1 MNIPFDLQT
10 FVIAAVVTFGA
21 YVIFGVTAFGAALFT
36 TSVLSHFFPLE
47 FVLPLCVLLDVL
59 ASLALGRRFSRD
71 ADITELKWMAPFS
84 LIGAVVGVVLLV
96 SLPRN
101 ATLAGFGLLLVAYAI
116 YALREGETATM
127 IGRHWAPVSGFTGG
141 AMGTLFGVG
150 APPYAVY
157 LSRRCADK
165 AVLRATL
172 SNMVLLSTS
181 IRLLVF
187 IAGGLMLW
195 KCVIGFAV
203 LAPFMFAGL
212 WLGNRLHARVSRSQ
226 VSKLVSALL
235 MLIGVSLLARA
246 AG

>member
-1 MNIPFDLQT
+1 M
-10 FVIAAVVTFGA
+10 IAAAVTFGA

-59 ASLALGRRFSRD
+59 ASLALGRRFSED
-71 ADITELKWMAPFS
+71 ADITELQWMAPFS
-84 LIGAVVGVVLLV
+84 LIGAVVGVALLV
-96 SLPRN
+96 TLPRN
-101 ATLAGFGLLLVAYAI
+101 ATLTAFGVVLVAYAI
-116 YALREGETATM
+116 YALREGDAAAVVS
-127 IGRHWAPVSGFTGG
+127 RRWAPVSGFTGG

-150 APPYAVY
+150 APPYAIY
-157 LSRRCADK
+157 LSRRFTDT

-187 IAGGLMLW
+187 IASGLMLW

-212 WLGNRLHARVSRSQ
+212 WLGNRMHARVSRAQ
-226 VSKLVSALL
+226 VSKLVSVLL

-246 AG
+246 VG

>member
-10 FVIAAVVTFGA
+10 FIVAATVTFGA

-84 LIGAVVGVVLLV
+84 LIGAVVGVALLV
-96 SLPRN
+96 TLPRD
-101 ATLAGFGLLLVAYAI
+101 ATLTAFGLLLVVYAI
-116 YALREGETATM
+116 YALREGEAVATLS
-127 IGRHWAPVSGFTGG
+127 RRWAPVSGFVGG

-157 LSRRCADK
+157 LSRRFTDK
-165 AVLRATL
+165 AVLRSTL

-187 IAGGLMLW
+187 IVGGFVLW
-195 KCVIGFAV
+195 KCVVGFVV

-226 VSKLVSALL
+226 LSKLVSMLL

-246 AG
+246 TG

>member
-1 MNIPFDLQT
+1 MLNLPFDLTT
-10 FVIAAVVTFGA
+10 FVIAAAVTFGA

-71 ADITELKWMAPFS
+71 ADLTELKWMAPFS
-84 LIGAVVGVVLLV
+84 LIGAVVGVTLLV
-96 SLPRN
+96 ALPRN
-101 ATLAGFGLLLVAYAI
+101 ATLAGFGVLLVAYSI
-116 YALREGETATM
+116 YALREGDVVAM
-127 IGRHWAPVSGFTGG
+127 ISQRWAPLSGFIGG

-150 APPYAVY
+150 APPYAIY
-157 LSRRCADK
+157 LSRRTTDK

-187 IAGGLMLW
+187 LVGGLVLW
-195 KCVIGFAV
+195 TCVVSAAV

-212 WLGNRLHARVSRSQ
+212 WLGNR
-226 VSKLVSALL
+226 
-235 MLIGVSLLARA
+235 
-246 AG
+246 

>member
-1 MNIPFDLQT
+1 MNLPFDLQT

-36 TSVLSHFFPLE
+36 TSVLSHFFALE

-71 ADITELKWMAPFS
+71 ADLTELKWMAPFS
-84 LIGAVVGVVLLV
+84 LVGAVLGVTLLV
-96 SLPRN
+96 ILPRN
-101 ATLAGFGLLLVAYAI
+101 ATLTAFGVLLVMYAI
-116 YALREGETATM
+116 YALREGETAATLSRRW
-127 IGRHWAPVSGFTGG
+127 GPLSGFIGG
-141 AMGTLFGVG
+141 AIGTLFGVG

-157 LSRRCADK
+157 LSRRFTDK

-181 IRLLVF
+181 IRLAVF
-187 IAGGLMLW
+187 IVGGFMQW
-195 KCVIGFAV
+195 RCVVGFVV

-212 WLGNRLHARVSRSQ
+212 WLGNRVHGLVSRAQ
-226 VSKLVSALL
+226 VSKLVSVLL
-235 MLIGVSLLARA
+235 MLIGVSLLVRA